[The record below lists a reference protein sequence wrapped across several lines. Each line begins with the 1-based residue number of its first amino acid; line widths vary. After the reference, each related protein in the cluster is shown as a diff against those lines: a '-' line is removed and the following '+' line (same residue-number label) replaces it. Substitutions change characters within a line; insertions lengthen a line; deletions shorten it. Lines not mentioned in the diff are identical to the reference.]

1 MYDRLARDHPSF
13 EHYTYK
19 LAMCLND
26 LGNEQAGLGLE
37 ADARRSHERCLAL
50 RRQIVRDHPDVPE
63 YQKELGIGYGV
74 WAARQYAAGL
84 ISESLAS
91 ELKAREVF
99 ERLVRQHSDVADY
112 SHRLS
117 GTLQDIGGRLGEV
130 GRTDEALTALREAL
144 SVSERLNRDHPE
156 VLHHQTN
163 LAACH
168 SAIGWLCYRLT
179 DLPEESLASYV
190 KSRAIYAKI
199 VRDNPELKPYRLYLA
214 TLDQQVARV
223 LMRLGRKDEALRYY
237 HQALEVK
244 EADVRANS
252 SSEWSRRDL
261 GYCHF
266 EIGRLHEVAGR
277 GTQASASWQKALTIF
292 EALAESNALDPY
304 NLACAQAICAS
315 LVGAGK
321 ATLSPAEET
330 RRARYAER
338 AVATLSK
345 AADGGLQSLSMVASD
360 PDFDAIRSRDDFQS
374 LVAGLKA
381 KSQARAT
388 PSPVAGE
395 KIGVTRP

>member
-1 MYDRLARDHPSF
+1 M
-13 EHYTYK
+13 T
-19 LAMCLND
+19 
-26 LGNEQAGLGLE
+26 
-37 ADARRSHERCLAL
+37 ERGLAL
-50 RRQIVRDHPDVPE
+50 RQQIVRDHPDVPE

-74 WAARQYAAGL
+74 WADRQFTAGL
-84 ISESLAS
+84 TSESLAS
-91 ELKAREVF
+91 QLKAREVF
-99 ERLVRQHSDVADY
+99 ERLVREHPDVADY

-117 GTLQDIGGRLGEV
+117 TTLRDVGGRLGEV

-156 VLHHQTN
+156 VLDHQTN

-179 DLPEESLASYV
+179 DRLEESLASYV
-190 KSRAIYAKI
+190 KSRAIYVKI

-214 TLDQQVARV
+214 TLDQQAARV
-223 LMRLGRKDEALRYY
+223 LNAPGAGKDEALRYY
-237 HQALEVK
+237 NQALDVK

-277 GTQASASWQKALTIF
+277 GAQASASWQKALTIF
-292 EALAESNALDPY
+292 EALAESNVLDPY
-304 NLACAQAICAS
+304 NLAGAQATAPAWS
-315 LVGAGK
+315 RGQ

-338 AVATLSK
+338 AVSSLRK

-360 PDFDAIRSRDDFQS
+360 PDFDAIRSPTISSRWWQ
-374 LVAGLKA
+374 V
-381 KSQARAT
+381 
-388 PSPVAGE
+388 
-395 KIGVTRP
+395 